1 MDNPGARWWW
11 FRTEQGSDE
20 KMLRSGQNLK
30 VEATGLADRLEVK

>member
-20 KMLRSGQNLK
+20 KMLSGQNLK